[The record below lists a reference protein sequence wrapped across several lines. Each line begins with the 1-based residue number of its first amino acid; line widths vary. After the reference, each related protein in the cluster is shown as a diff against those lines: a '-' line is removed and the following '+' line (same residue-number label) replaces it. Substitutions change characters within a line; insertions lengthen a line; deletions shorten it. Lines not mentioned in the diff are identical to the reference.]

1 MNETD
6 TDVVFVSWSP
16 AQRVLSAGGACL
28 RVLGDR
34 GAALTGKPL
43 HEALGVSPAQADD
56 LDARARRGGEALF
69 FKVKRGDQTRWLRA
83 APAMRGPDAAA
94 TVVDLDAMLA
104 GAPPLQ
110 ISRLSSS
117 LSHEMRN
124 PLSSVKMAVQTLARN
139 TGLSERD
146 QRRLVIANREVR
158 TMERMLWLLSEY
170 GREAA
175 PALEAMPLRSLVQ
188 EAAALIEPELA
199 ERRVPLQLEADE
211 KAAQTRV
218 RADAARLRPALAQL
232 FLNVAMGQP
241 EGSPLKV
248 TITEDGSGC
257 RLRLEDPLASFPA
270 EERSKLFE
278 PFATM
283 LARGA
288 GLSLATLNRVMLAH
302 GGAVSADPSAGGGT
316 VYTLS
321 FPA

>member
-1 MNETD
+1 MDEPAD
-6 TDVVFVSWSP
+6 DVVHIAWSTGRKLVR
-16 AQRVLSAGGACL
+16 AEGAC
-28 RVLGDR
+28 RQVLGAEADK
-34 GAALTGKPL
+34 LVGKGL
-43 HEALGVSPAQADD
+43 DEALGIGPTQAEE
-56 LDARARRGGEALF
+56 LDGRAREGGGPLFLRAHRGEGTGWLRISPRLRRGEA
-69 FKVKRGDQTRWLRA
+69 V
-83 APAMRGPDAAA
+83 A
-94 TVVDLDAMLA
+94 TVLDFEAVLS

-170 GREAA
+170 GRET
-175 PALEAMPLRSLVQ
+175 PAQVEAMPVRSLVQ

-199 ERRVPLQLEADE
+199 ERRVVLHVAASEE
-211 KAAQTRV
+211 AAQARIK
-218 RADAARLRPALAQL
+218 ADAARLRPVLAQL

-241 EGSPLKV
+241 EGSALEVQLEAGP
-248 TITEDGSGC
+248 SGC
-257 RLRLEDPLASFPA
+257 LLRIDDPSAALPA
-270 EERSKLFE
+270 EERAKLFE

-288 GLSLATLNRVMLAH
+288 GLSLATLYRVMLAH
-302 GGAVSADPSAGGGT
+302 GGTVTAEASEAGGT